1 MSDLRRFEVMASLV
15 LVAFL
20 LVVAGGL
27 IAVGHPRAVAGLLAG
42 GLLGLTNMVWMV
54 GTAKRFVGFAPT
66 ARMLQVAAAIRGPGR
81 HLPRTRLVSI
91 EQTSNFGGGRKLNAH
106 FCSSG
111 SRGRIEQRNIG
122 SFALVTKLAAAKLP
136 AEMQPLSKATT
147 LSSDIIFR

>member
-27 IAVGHPRAVAGLLAG
+27 IAVGHSHAVAGLVAG

-66 ARMLQVAAAIRGPGR
+66 ARMLQVAAAIRFLTIAVLLGVV
-81 HLPRTRLVSI
+81 LIVSRVDPV
-91 EQTSNFGGGRKLNAH
+91 GAV
-106 FCSSG
+106 
-111 SRGRIEQRNIG
+111 IG
-122 SFALVTKLAAAKLP
+122 YGCFPIAAAVAGWRILR
-136 AEMQPLSKATT
+136 AQPGVTA
-147 LSSDIIFR
+147 